1 MRNSTIPLINE
12 IPHFLEYCD
21 VAKGLSVKSIEN
33 YKNFLKQ
40 FSDWLQKTKQRRLL
54 PRELTQDHI
63 YKYRLYLSR
72 QINKRN
78 GKILN
83 KNTQNYYL
91 IALRALLIYFSKN
104 NIASLPS
111 ENVGLTKQFKAPKI
125 KFLNLDQI
133 EKLLLSP
140 DIHDKVGLRDRAML
154 EVLFSTGLRVGE
166 LINLDREQIN
176 IEYAKKHKVDSLELP
191 ITGKGGY
198 TRTIYFSNRA
208 IEWLTRYIE
217 KRNDRQKALFIN
229 YKKDNMG
236 GNKRLTAR
244 SVDRIIKKYVG
255 MAGLPSNTTPHTIRH
270 SYATDLLEQGVDLR
284 SIQEF
289 LGHRNISTTQI
300 YTHVT
305 SKHLKDIHK
314 TFHSGKRLKK

>member
-12 IPHFLEYCD
+12 IPRFLEYCD
-21 VAKGLSVKSIEN
+21 VAKGLSIKSIEN

-40 FSDWLQKTKQRRLL
+40 FAGWLKKTKQDRLL

-140 DIHDKVGLRDRAML
+140 DIHDKAGLRDRAML

-166 LINLDREQIN
+166 LINLDRDQIN
-176 IEYAKKHKVDSLELP
+176 IEYAKKHKLDSLELP

-217 KRNDRQKALFIN
+217 KRNDGQKALFIN

-244 SVDRIIKKYVG
+244 SVDRIIKKYAG

-284 SIQEF
+284 VIQEF

-314 TFHSGKRLKK
+314 AFHSGKRLKK

>member
-1 MRNSTIPLINE
+1 MHNSSAPLINQ

-21 VAKGLSVKSIEN
+21 VAKGLSIKSIEN

-40 FSDWLQKTKQRRLL
+40 FSEWLQKTKQSHLL
-54 PRELTQDHI
+54 PHELTQDHI
-63 YKYRLYLSR
+63 YKYRLYLSK
-72 QINKRN
+72 QINKRS

-91 IALRALLIYFSKN
+91 IAVRALLIYFSKN
-104 NIASLPS
+104 NITSLPS

-140 DIHDKVGLRDRAML
+140 SVDNKAGLRDRAIL

-166 LINLDREQIN
+166 LTNLDREQIN
-176 IEYAKKHKVDSLELP
+176 IEYIKKHSVDSLELP

-198 TRTIYFSNRA
+198 TRTVYFSNRSL
-208 IEWLTRYIE
+208 EWIIKYLD
-217 KRNDRQKALFIN
+217 KRNDGQKALFIN
-229 YKKDNMG
+229 YKKDNNI

-244 SVDRIIKKYVG
+244 SVDRIIKKYVSI
-255 MAGLPSNTTPHTIRH
+255 AGLPISTSPHTIRH

-284 SIQEF
+284 TIQEF

-305 SKHLKDIHK
+305 SKHLKDVHK
-314 TFHSGKRLKK
+314 EFHSGKRLKK